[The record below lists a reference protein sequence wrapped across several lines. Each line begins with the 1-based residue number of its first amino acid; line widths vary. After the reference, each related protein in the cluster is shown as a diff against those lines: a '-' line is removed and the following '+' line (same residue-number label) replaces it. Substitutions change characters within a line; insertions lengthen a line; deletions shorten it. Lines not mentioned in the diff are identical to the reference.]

1 MSNTQKSLAYLKKY
15 LRAYQ
20 KPIVISVMIYL
31 LATAAQV
38 AAPTLL
44 GMAVTDLSAFVKESA
59 QGHATLTRFYQAL
72 TWMAAFYA
80 LNSIAT
86 YIAWMMMTRF
96 NANANNDMR
105 KGLFG
110 KLQRMTIRY
119 FDTHQ
124 DGQILS
130 LFNSDLDNIFN
141 ALNNAFFEIISQS
154 MLFIGTIIVMFAI
167 NWKLAI
173 SVVITTPLILLLS
186 FIIMK
191 KARVYLDRQQDRV
204 GELNAYIN
212 EQLNGENI
220 IITQGLRE

>member
-20 KPIVISVMIYL
+20 KPIVISVVIYL

-110 KLQRMTIRY
+110 KL
-119 FDTHQ
+119 
-124 DGQILS
+124 
-130 LFNSDLDNIFN
+130 
-141 ALNNAFFEIISQS
+141 
-154 MLFIGTIIVMFAI
+154 
-167 NWKLAI
+167 
-173 SVVITTPLILLLS
+173 
-186 FIIMK
+186 
-191 KARVYLDRQQDRV
+191 
-204 GELNAYIN
+204 
-212 EQLNGENI
+212 
-220 IITQGLRE
+220 